1 MYQRDQ
7 SGHTPQISNYLDNLG
22 DGEAEFELD
31 IEVGHGPGPP
41 AAVVTHPPDP
51 GDKKLRRMDSVY
63 DTSALSQ
70 EDVTRLNSCLEHIL
84 DIVGETVFG

>member
-1 MYQRDQ
+1 MYQRGQ

-41 AAVVTHPPDP
+41 AAVVT
-51 GDKKLRRMDSVY
+51 G
-63 DTSALSQ
+63 
-70 EDVTRLNSCLEHIL
+70 VT
-84 DIVGETVFG
+84 

>member
-31 IEVGHGPGPP
+31 IEVGHGPGVKDICTEEGT
-41 AAVVTHPPDP
+41 A
-51 GDKKLRRMDSVY
+51 KQRR
-63 DTSALSQ
+63 
-70 EDVTRLNSCLEHIL
+70 
-84 DIVGETVFG
+84 